1 MSEKLKELTRRVTG
15 ASQGQLVVIT
25 YDLLKESLDCLR
37 DLVRDKNKAGYKE
50 EATYT
55 LKVIH
60 YLMET
65 LNFEEK
71 MSYDL
76 ASLYLY
82 VEKLIVRCSISM
94 SEDLMEEARG
104 IIDILYK
111 GFEQI
116 KDHTKGHVMQNTQKV
131 YAGLTY
137 GKGTLNEYVDQDVN
151 RGFKA

>member
-1 MSEKLKELTRRVTG
+1 MSERIKELTRRVTG
-15 ASQGQLVVIT
+15 ASKGELVVII
-25 YDLLKESLDCLR
+25 YDLLKESLNLLDGMAEQ
-37 DLVRDKNKAGYKE
+37 DDKEGFKE

-65 LNFEEK
+65 LNFDEK
-71 MSYDL
+71 ISYDL

-94 SEDLMEEARG
+94 NKALISEAID
-104 IIDILYK
+104 IIDTLYK
-111 GFEQI
+111 GFDKI
-116 KDHTKGHVMQNTQKV
+116 KGYTKGNVMQNTQKV

-137 GKGTLNEYVDQDVN
+137 GKGTLNEYVDQDIN